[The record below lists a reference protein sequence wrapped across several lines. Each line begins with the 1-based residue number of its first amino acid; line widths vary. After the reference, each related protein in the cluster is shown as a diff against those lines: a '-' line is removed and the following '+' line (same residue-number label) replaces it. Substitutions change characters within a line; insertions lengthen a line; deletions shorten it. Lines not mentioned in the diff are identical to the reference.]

1 MRIASALFLVI
12 LVGCKSAPEQPAATS
27 PEPGTVTP
35 EAPEAPEAEGP
46 AAAPGETPEGQV
58 ACHLDCSGQERT
70 TYGATEEESRAAAQ
84 QLVAETCRPED
95 GQYFIV
101 CDK

>member
-1 MRIASALFLVI
+1 MKRIASALFVVM
-12 LVGCKSAPEQPAATS
+12 LVGCKSAPEQPAAAS
-27 PEPGTVTP
+27 PDPGTV
-35 EAPEAPEAEGP
+35 APEAEGP